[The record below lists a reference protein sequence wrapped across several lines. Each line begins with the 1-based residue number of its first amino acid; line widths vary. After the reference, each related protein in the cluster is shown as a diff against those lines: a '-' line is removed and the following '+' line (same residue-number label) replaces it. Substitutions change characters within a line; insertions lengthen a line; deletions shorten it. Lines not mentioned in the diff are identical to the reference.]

1 MVAQK
6 RQKSCASCIAAKRK
20 CDKARPFCRR
30 CEDKGLDCRYA
41 VLIRRAVAKSSP
53 SDEPTEIP
61 GHVYF
66 FNTHVSSLSASAS
79 SKLWFM
85 TPETWNIEKAN
96 PRAPQIPIP
105 VFRTFVQRLQDWLV
119 QWIHD
124 GQCPFI
130 HRQLYAD
137 GFFPTC
143 MQDAFSSI
151 SIQQSCNS
159 SNQDLTARIIQDRA
173 NSLIKNNWIEVGSSN
188 LMSMAVPVLDT
199 SQHLARVQALLIYQ
213 ILRLFDKG
221 VWQQT
226 RAEESMPTLLSWCQQ
241 MWDSATLDSIT
252 TSQATPDF
260 IVNENN
266 QQNNSNSS
274 NSTPRLWRLWIL
286 SESIRRTW
294 LVVMATISAYRTMK
308 DGWCECAGGIPFTAR
323 RSLWLASTSSQWATI
338 CRTED
343 PLFLPYLGSRA
354 TLESCD
360 PNEMDEFGFSFFS
373 LVWGPEWVEC
383 WREGHGVRPL
393 AA

>member
-1 MVAQK
+1 MVAQ
-6 RQKSCASCIAAKRK
+6 RGQKSCASCIAAKRK

-30 CEDKGLDCRYA
+30 CEDKGLDYRYA

-53 SDEPTEIP
+53 SDEPSEIP

-66 FNTHVSSLSASAS
+66 LNTHVSSLSASAS

-85 TPETWNIEKAN
+85 TPETWSIEKAS

-105 VFRTFVQRLQDWLV
+105 VFVTFVQRLQNWLV

-137 GFFPTC
+137 GFFPSC
-143 MQDAFSSI
+143 MQDAFLSI

-188 LMSMAVPVLDT
+188 LMSVTVPVLDT

-226 RAEESMPTLLSWCQQ
+226 RAEESIPTLLSWCQQ
-241 MWDSATLDSIT
+241 MWDSATLDTIT

-260 IVNENN
+260 IVSENN
-266 QQNNSNSS
+266 QQNDSS
-274 NSTPRLWRLWIL
+274 RGNSTPRLWRLWIL

-294 LVVMATISAYRTMK
+294 LAVMATISAYRTMK
-308 DGWCECAGGIPFTAR
+308 DGWCECAGGIQFTAR

-354 TLESCD
+354 TLEACD

-373 LVWGPEWVEC
+373 LVWGPE
-383 WREGHGVRPL
+383 
-393 AA
+393 